1 MYLKEKRA
9 QVSFEY
15 LLTIVFAIVLVAI
28 VTVFAMNMSSIGEA
42 SQNKIKNYKQKY
54 FEDVFG

>member
-1 MYLKEKRA
+1 MFLKSKRA

-28 VTVFAMNMSSIGEA
+28 VTVFALNISLIGDAAKERIA
-42 SQNKIKNYKQKY
+42 EYKQKY
-54 FEDVFG
+54 FNKMFG